1 MASTLR
7 RQRIADRI
15 RAELSDLLQ
24 REVSDPRLELVTIT
38 DVKVDRELAF
48 ADVFVST
55 VSVPGPRSEEE
66 RQREVMGALHGAA
79 GYLRREAGARIRLRN
94 TPQLRFH
101 WDPSPERGEHLA
113 QLLDSIRS
121 PAAANAPEA
130 ERAQPPEA
138 SGVESD

>member
-1 MASTLR
+1 MASTVR
-7 RQRIADRI
+7 RQRVADRI

-55 VSVPGPRSEEE
+55 VSLPGPRSEED
-66 RQREVMGALHGAA
+66 RQREVMEALRGAA
-79 GYLRREAGARIRLRN
+79 GYLRREAGARVRLRN

-121 PAAANAPEA
+121 PAATKAPDVGP
-130 ERAQPPEA
+130 AQPPETP
-138 SGVESD
+138 GVHSD